1 MKKLKT
7 MGAATV
13 ALIMASSCGSS
24 RNALQTSAL
33 EGDWN
38 IMTVNGQKAEAEKAP
53 YIGMD
58 LQKKR
63 LYGCAGCNRIMGSLQ
78 IDSLQAGR
86 LSFAQIGST
95 RMLCANMETERA
107 VLEALDQVAEYEG
120 TEEELTL
127 TDDKG
132 HALLTL
138 SKRPASTLASL
149 SGQWNI
155 AQVYGQAIDS
165 IEKTDKRPFLEF
177 DADKKT
183 VHGNAGCNIVN
194 GGFTQKEGLPASLE
208 FGQLISTMMAG
219 PGLQYESLFLK
230 TLDEADNFAIVDGK
244 LYLYDDNNVIAV
256 FTPGANEE

>member
-33 EGDWN
+33 EGEWN
-38 IMTVNGQKAEAEKAP
+38 IMTVNGQKAEAEKTP

-58 LQKKR
+58 LQKNR

-107 VLEALDQVAEYEG
+107 VLEALDQVAEYKG

-149 SGQWNI
+149 NGPWNI

-219 PGLQYESLFLK
+219 PGMTLERQVLDAMNNVKSFVVKDTQTAAL
-230 TLDEADNFAIVDGK
+230 LDENG
-244 LYLYDDNNVIAV
+244 
-256 FTPGANEE
+256 EEALTLKKP